1 MIFKRRRGFLKESS
15 ALAAASFLPVS
26 LRANAEP
33 PPEIRR
39 LVLNPYPI
47 TCLAPIY
54 IADVM
59 LKAEGFTEIEYRLDG
74 SAVTVGPGRIDFDLL
89 AVCQI
94 LLALEA
100 NSPVVTLATMHLG
113 CYELFAKR
121 GIRSI
126 RDLKG
131 KTIPVDGL
139 GGGPHAQ
146 LSCMMAYVG
155 LDPKKDVNWVVV
167 TVREGVKLM
176 ASGKADAYLA
186 FPPEPEELRA
196 AGVDQVI
203 LNTATDKPW
212 SQYGCCMLATHREFA
227 SKYPV
232 ATRRA
237 MRAFLKAA
245 DFCAAQPERAARI
258 MVEKQVTDKY
268 EKALLSMRDLRYD
281 VWRDHDPGDSMR
293 FYGNRL
299 YEVGMIK
306 TSPNK
311 LIAKGYDA
319 RLLEGLKREIK
330 A

>member
-1 MIFKRRRGFLKESS
+1 MILERRRGFLKESS

-26 LRANAEP
+26 SRANAEP

-47 TCLAPIY
+47 TCIAPVY
-54 IADVM
+54 IAEAM
-59 LKAEGFTEIEYRLDG
+59 LKAEGFNEIEYRFDE

-94 LLALEA
+94 LLALDSGIA
-100 NSPVVTLATMHLG
+100 VVTLATMHLG
-113 CYELFAKR
+113 CYELFAKKSSR
-121 GIRSI
+121 GI

-131 KTIPVDGL
+131 KTIPIAGL
-139 GGGPHAQ
+139 RDAQHA
-146 LSCMMAYVG
+146 LLASMMAYVG
-155 LDPKKDVNWVVV
+155 LDPNKDVNWVVAP
-167 TVREGVKLM
+167 TGKGVKLM

-203 LNTATDKPW
+203 VNTATDKPW
-212 SQYGCCMLATHREFA
+212 SQYGCCMLTTHREF
-227 SKYPV
+227 SDKYPI

-258 MVEKQVTDKY
+258 LVEKKVTDKY
-268 EKALLSMRDLRYD
+268 EKALLSLRDLRYD

-330 A
+330 V